1 MYDAQEEIEKTT
13 EWAQYEKGKN
23 HLRQLGYY
31 ELVDKCINF
40 YKGDQWHGANLGDI
54 PQVQYNF
61 IKPIVDY
68 KTSSLDSYEYNLVF
82 HSNNFE
88 SEEQSKHMEELCK
101 ILNTHIAVIWE
112 LKHMNTKLRKLKK
125 DGAITG
131 EGVLYFYFKKDGG
144 ENELINDVA
153 QGEFEAE
160 KILTTDIYYGNEN
173 DPDIQSQPYILIK
186 QRIPLL
192 QAQQIAQANGVSD
205 KDIEKITAD
214 TDTSEEIGD
223 ASKYEVNDNVLVIT
237 KFYKKDGTVHC
248 KKSTRQV
255 VIQEEK
261 DLGLK
266 LYPIAH
272 YIWNDDVGN
281 SRGIGE
287 VQYLIPNQ
295 IEANKTL
302 TRRVAIL
309 KMIAYPKPVVNID
322 KIKNRQ
328 ALEKIGATIEL
339 SGGVDNI
346 NNYFGYIQPTA
357 TSPEAKALQDEII
370 STTRELANAS
380 EISTG
385 AINPEQAS
393 GKAVLAVQQAS
404 QQPLNEQL
412 YRYKEILED
421 IGEIIFDIW
430 QTYNVNG
437 MKAYS
442 KVENND
448 IETLSQIDDG
458 STSYELVDISAKDL
472 EELKPYIKIEET
484 PRTPYDRLAQEQ
496 SYENLLVK
504 GLISFEE
511 YVELLG
517 EDSSMDKKGLTKLI
531 QKRQEKQRQIEM
543 MQQQSQEQANQLQN
557 ELATEQMANQVETD
571 VDINRINDRT
581 QAQAQAMLGGM

>member
-1 MYDAQEEIEKTT
+1 MQTDAQEEIEKTT
-13 EWAQYEKGKN
+13 EWEQYEKGKN

-31 ELVDKCINF
+31 DLVDKCINF

-54 PQVQYNF
+54 PAVQYNF

-88 SEEQSKHMEELCK
+88 TEEQSKQMEEVCK
-101 ILNTHIAVIWE
+101 VLNTHIAVIWE
-112 LKHMNTKLRKLKK
+112 QKHMNTKLRKLKK

-144 ENELINDVA
+144 ENELIEDVA
-153 QGEFEAE
+153 SGEFEAE

-186 QRIPLL
+186 QRIPLI
-192 QAQQIAQANGVSD
+192 QAQQIAMANGVSD
-205 KDIEKITAD
+205 KEIEKITAD

-237 KFYKKDGTVHC
+237 KFYKKNGTVHC

-255 VIQEEK
+255 VIQDEK
-261 DLGLK
+261 DLGLS

-281 SRGIGE
+281 ARGIGE
-287 VQYLIPNQ
+287 VQYIIPNQ

-346 NNYFGYIQPTA
+346 NNYFGYVQPTA
-357 TSPEAKALQDEII
+357 TSPEAKNLQDEII

-393 GKAVLAVQQAS
+393 GRSILAVQQAS

-430 QTYNVNG
+430 RTYNVKG

-442 KVENND
+442 KVENTD
-448 IETLSQIDDG
+448 LARIDDG
-458 STSYELVDISAKDL
+458 TTNYEIVNISAKDL

-517 EDSSMDKKGLTKLI
+517 EDSSMDKKALTKVI
-531 QKRQEKQRQIEM
+531 QKRQEKQAQIQAM
-543 MQQQSQEQANQLQN
+543 QEQAQQQANALQN
-557 ELATEQMANQVETD
+557 EMATEQVASQVETD
-571 VDINRINDRT
+571 VDINRINDETSR
-581 QAQAQAMLGGM
+581 QAQAIMQGVG

>member
-1 MYDAQEEIEKTT
+1 MEQEEIAKTE
-13 EWAQYEKGKN
+13 EWVQYEKGKD
-23 HLRQLGYY
+23 HLRKTNYY
-31 ELVDKCINF
+31 NTVEKCFNF

-54 PQVQYNF
+54 PAVQYNF
-61 IKPIVDY
+61 IKPVVNY
-68 KTSSLDSYEYNLVF
+68 KTSALDGYEYNIIF

-88 SEEQSKHMEELCK
+88 SDEQSKKMEQVCK
-101 ILNTHIAVIWE
+101 VLNTHVSVIWE
-112 LKHMNTKLRKLKK
+112 LKHMNGKMRRMKK
-125 DGAITG
+125 DGAIAG

-144 ENELINDVA
+144 DNELINDVA
-153 QGEFEAE
+153 DGEFEAE

-173 DPDIQSQPYILIK
+173 DSDIQSQPYILIK
-186 QRIPLL
+186 QRLPLVTV
-192 QAQQIAQANGVSD
+192 QNMAQRNGLSAEEI
-205 KDIEKITAD
+205 KKITAD
-214 TDTSEEIGD
+214 TDTAEEIGE

-255 VIQEEK
+255 VVQDEK
-261 DLGLK
+261 DLGLT

-272 YIWNDDVGN
+272 YNWNDDVGN
-281 SRGIGE
+281 ARGIGE
-287 VQYLIPNQ
+287 VEYLIPNQ

-302 TRRVAIL
+302 MRRVAII

-328 ALEKIGATIEL
+328 ALEKVGATIEL
-339 SGGVDNI
+339 SGGIDNI
-346 NNYFGYIQPTA
+346 NNYFGYIQPQA

-370 STTRELANAS
+370 TTSRELANAS
-380 EISTG
+380 EVSTG
-385 AINPEQAS
+385 AINPERAS
-393 GKAVLAVQQAS
+393 GRAVLAIQQAS

-412 YRYKEILED
+412 YRYKELLED

-430 QTYNVNG
+430 RAYNVKG

-442 KVENND
+442 RVDNTDLAK
-448 IETLSQIDDG
+448 IDDG
-458 STSYELVDISAKDL
+458 SANYEIVNISAKDL
-472 EELKPYIKIEET
+472 KDLKPYIKIEET

-517 EDSSMDKKGLTKLI
+517 EDSSMDKKQLIKLI
-531 QKRQEKQRQIEM
+531 QKRQEKQAQIQA
-543 MQQQSQEQANQLQN
+543 MQEEANAQATDLQN
-557 ELATEQMANQVETD
+557 QMALEQTANQVETD
-571 VDINRINDRT
+571 VDINRITDQT
-581 QAQAQAMLGGM
+581 AQQAEAMLGGLR

>member
-1 MYDAQEEIEKTT
+1 MTTAQEEIEKTT
-13 EWAQYEKGKN
+13 EWQQYEKGKN

-31 ELVDKCINF
+31 DRVEKCINF

-54 PQVQYNF
+54 PAVQYNF

-68 KTSSLDSYEYNLVF
+68 KTSSLDAYEYNLIF

-88 SEEQSKHMEELCK
+88 SDEQSKHMEELCK
-101 ILNTHIAVIWE
+101 VLNTHVAVIWE
-112 LKHMNTKLRKLKK
+112 LKHMDSKLRKLKK

-144 ENELINDVA
+144 ENEFISDVA
-153 QGEFEAE
+153 EGEFEAE

-173 DPDIQSQPYILIK
+173 DPDIQSQPYIIIK
-186 QRIPLL
+186 QRIPLI
-192 QAQQIAQANGVSD
+192 QAQQIAMANGVSD
-205 KDIEKITAD
+205 KELEKITAD

-255 VIQEEK
+255 VIQDEK
-261 DLGLK
+261 DLGLT

-272 YIWNDDVGN
+272 YNWNDDVGN

-287 VQYLIPNQ
+287 VQYIIPNQ

-357 TSPEAKALQDEII
+357 TSPEAKNLQDEII

-393 GKAVLAVQQAS
+393 GRSILAVQQAS

-412 YRYKEILED
+412 YRYKELLED

-430 QTYNVNG
+430 RTYNVNG

-442 KVENND
+442 KVENTD
-448 IETLSQIDDG
+448 LAKIDDG
-458 STSYELVDISAKDL
+458 TTNYELVNISAKDL

-517 EDSSMDKKGLTKLI
+517 EDSSMDKKALTKLI
-531 QKRQEKQRQIEM
+531 QKRQEKQAEIQA
-543 MQQQSQEQANQLQN
+543 MQEETNAQANALQN
-557 ELATEQMANQVETD
+557 EMATEQLANQVETD
-571 VDINRINDRT
+571 VDINRINDETSR
-581 QAQAQAMLGGM
+581 QAQAIMGG

>member
-1 MYDAQEEIEKTT
+1 MTTEQEEIEKTT
-13 EWAQYEKGKN
+13 EWEQYERGKN

-54 PQVQYNF
+54 PAVQYNF

-88 SEEQSKHMEELCK
+88 TEEQSKRMEELCK
-101 ILNTHIAVIWE
+101 VLNTHIAVIWE

-131 EGVLYFYFKKDGG
+131 EGVLYFYFKKDGNK
-144 ENELINDVA
+144 ENELIDDVA
-153 QGEFEAE
+153 EGEFEAE

-186 QRIPLL
+186 QRIPLIT
-192 QAQQIAQANGVSD
+192 AQQIAMANGVSD

-237 KFYKKDGTVHC
+237 KFYKKNGTVHC

-255 VIQEEK
+255 VIQDEK
-261 DLGLK
+261 DLGLT

-281 SRGIGE
+281 ARGIGE
-287 VQYLIPNQ
+287 VEYIIPNQ

-322 KIKNRQ
+322 KIKNRS

-357 TSPEAKALQDEII
+357 TSPEAKNLQDEII

-393 GKAVLAVQQAS
+393 GRSILAVQQAS

-430 QTYNVNG
+430 RTYNVNG

-442 KVENND
+442 KVENTD
-448 IETLSQIDDG
+448 LAKIDDG
-458 STSYELVDISAKDL
+458 TTNYELVTISAKEL

-517 EDSSMDKKGLTKLI
+517 EDSSMDKKALTKLI
-531 QKRQEKQRQIEM
+531 QKRQEKQQQIQAM
-543 MQQQSQEQANQLQN
+543 QEQANEQANALQN
-557 ELATEQMANQVETD
+557 EMATEQLANQVETD
-571 VDINRINDRT
+571 VDINRINDETSR
-581 QAQAQAMLGGM
+581 QAQAIMEGA